1 MRNGHIG
8 IFQRKYKNNYPIK
21 EHRTLSIPQM
31 LGTESIM
38 EYIAKNGQAE
48 KLIEE
53 RIEKEIDRILKGYL

>member
-1 MRNGHIG
+1 
-8 IFQRKYKNNYPIK
+8 
-21 EHRTLSIPQM
+21 M